1 MKSMDTFLLMRC
13 GLNIISHPWSLSR
26 LLLIFHPEVGVI
38 AVAAA
43 TPTNRGRGSAS
54 PGRGRGTY
62 FPSDSSQSS
71 HPICQLCG
79 KIGHTAPRCYQG
91 PDPALAGL
99 PSAPYQPAQ
108 AYYSSPHL
116 PTEDNW
122 YPDTGATHHLTNNLQ
137 NLNISSEEYSGQ
149 DQICIGNGTRLSISH
164 SGSATL
170 SLSRRKFLLNQ
181 LLHVPSINKNLLS
194 VRQFAFDNDVFFEF
208 HSSFFIIKNCKTKLP
223 VHHGQL
229 KHGLYHLFPPQVP
242 SSTSHALV
250 GERTS
255 PQSWH
260 HRLGHPA
267 LQTVNFVLSKFQLPV
282 LSNKA
287 PAPCNVCPQAK
298 GHQLPFS
305 ASQTSI
311 CNPLDLIYS
320 DVWGPSPT
328 ISINGNR
335 FYVSF
340 VDAFSRF
347 TWVYPIQSKSDVMQV
362 FLNFQSIVER
372 LLNAKIKSVQTDWGG
387 EYRNL
392 HKYFQSVGILHRGSC
407 PHTHQQQGC
416 VERKH
421 RHLIDTTLALLAAS
435 SLPKKFWDEACLTS
449 CYLINRLPTPSL
461 KNLSP
466 FEKCFSQVPDYKF
479 LKVFGCVCFPNL
491 CAYNSHKFS
500 LRSKPCVFLGYST
513 LHKGYKCYHSA
524 TGRIYIS
531 RDVIFHEDVFP
542 FSNTP
547 PLANP
552 APPSSIPPSVSLP
565 LPIPHSMA
573 ISNPPTGCGC

>member
-1 MKSMDTFLLMRC
+1 M
-13 GLNIISHPWSLSR
+13 
-26 LLLIFHPEVGVI
+26 
-38 AVAAA
+38 
-43 TPTNRGRGSAS
+43 
-54 PGRGRGTY
+54 
-62 FPSDSSQSS
+62 
-71 HPICQLCG
+71 
-79 KIGHTAPRCYQG
+79 
-91 PDPALAGL
+91 
-99 PSAPYQPAQ
+99 
-108 AYYSSPHL
+108 
-116 PTEDNW
+116 
-122 YPDTGATHHLTNNLQ
+122 
-137 NLNISSEEYSGQ
+137 
-149 DQICIGNGTRLSISH
+149 
-164 SGSATL
+164 
-170 SLSRRKFLLNQ
+170 
-181 LLHVPSINKNLLS
+181 
-194 VRQFAFDNDVFFEF
+194 
-208 HSSFFIIKNCKTKLP
+208 P

-229 KHGLYHLFPPQVP
+229 KDGLYHLFPPQVP
-242 SSTSHALV
+242 SSTSQTLV

-255 PQSWH
+255 SQSWH
-260 HRLGHPA
+260 QRLGHPA
-267 LQTVNFVLSKFQLPV
+267 LRNVNFVLSKFQLPV

-287 PAPCNVCPQAK
+287 PAPSTVCPRAK

-362 FLNFQSIVER
+362 FLNFQSMVER

-387 EYRNL
+387 KYRNL
-392 HKYFQSVGILHRGSC
+392 HKYFQSVCILHRVFC

-416 VERKH
+416 VEMKH

-449 CYLINRLPTPSL
+449 CYLINPLPTPLL

-466 FEKCFSQVPDYKF
+466 FEKLFSQVPDYKF
-479 LKVFGCVCFPNL
+479 LKVFGCACFPNL
-491 CAYNSHKFS
+491 RAYNSHKFS

-513 LHKGYKCYHSA
+513 LHKGYKCYHIEI
-524 TGRIYIS
+524 GRIYIS

-542 FSNTP
+542 FSNTIP
-547 PLANP
+547 SANP
-552 APPSSIPPSVSLP
+552 APPSSIPLFVSLP
-565 LPIPHSMA
+565 LFIPHSMA
-573 ISNPPTGCGC
+573 ISTPPTDIIPTLPSSPDRASPLSPSIPSFSSPAEPDVAPDQQPTCIHPMRTRSQNNVSTIRKLTDGTMRYPLPRALLSEAAIIEPTCFTNAVKVSEWRLPCMLNLML